1 VQITEGKPSVVHV
14 MIDAGMMRARAKS
27 LSLAEKGVKLV
38 FLRRKDQYSDKGPFD
53 AGVRWQPAFIVEM
66 DGQRVSGLVDLD
78 QASFPGNPVMPI
90 F

>member
-1 VQITEGKPSVVHV
+1 

-27 LSLAEKGVKLV
+27 TPLAEKGIKFV
-38 FLRRKDQYSDKGPFD
+38 FLRRKDQYSTKGSFD

-66 DGQRVSGLVDLD
+66 DGQTVSRLVDLD
-78 QASFPGNPVMPI
+78 QGSFPGNPLMPI